1 MKVKE
6 LTDEEVCTI
15 ITSLSFYSMSEKSE
29 DFEYRDLINELIEKF
44 REGRIFVNEKK

>member
-1 MKVKE
+1 MKVMKVKE

-29 DFEYRDLINELIEKF
+29 DFEYRDLINELIENSGK
-44 REGRIFVNEKK
+44 EGYL